1 MPYEIKHNIEGCSG
15 YAVVLSKTG
24 KIVTCHTD
32 KKSALKHLAALE
44 INVEEAKVNKS
55 DGKSVGQFV
64 SWGSSGGTAHGKIT
78 RIVRN
83 GKVKVPGSSF
93 EITGTT
99 EEPAALI
106 RVYQKVDGK
115 WKPSDTI
122 VGHKVSSLN
131 SASVEKLFMHGGST
145 EFKVEF
151 NVGDCQGGWA
161 VLKDGTG
168 QVVGCYKTESEA
180 HQHMKELTT
189 EMTDILADEVRTSK
203 SPNEYSEKSYGAT
216 SFWDGVFFPA
226 QKGVMGIDNDT
237 HEENARFVS
246 TYNSPPQ
253 KDGKESTGYGNSS
266 GGTNS
271 K

>member
-1 MPYEIKHNIEGCSG
+1 MSD
-15 YAVVLSKTG
+15 SK
-24 KIVTCHTD
+24 K
-32 KKSALKHLAALE
+32 
-44 INVEEAKVNKS
+44 
-55 DGKSVGQFV
+55 VGQFV

-93 EITGTT
+93 EITGTP
-99 EEPAALI
+99 EDPAALI
-106 RVYQKVDGK
+106 RIHTKVDGK
-115 WKPSDTI
+115 WKPTDTI
-122 VGHKVSSLN
+122 VGHKVSSLKVG
-131 SASVEKLFMHGGST
+131 SVEKLFMHGGST
-145 EFKVEF
+145 EFKVEY

-168 QVVGCYKTESEA
+168 QVVGCHKTESEA
-180 HQHMKELTT
+180 NAHREQLIT

-203 SPNEYSEKSYGAT
+203 SPNEYSEKAYGAT

-237 HEENARFVS
+237 DKENARFVS

-253 KDGKESTGYGNSS
+253 KDGQESTGYGNSS